1 MREHALFS
9 ALMASVLM
17 VSFLVISLVPLWAAK
32 LGQKEDEQDN
42 STQ

>member
-17 VSFLVISLVPLWAAK
+17 VSFLVISLVPLWASR
-32 LGQKEDEQDN
+32 LGQKPEEDNE
-42 STQ
+42 